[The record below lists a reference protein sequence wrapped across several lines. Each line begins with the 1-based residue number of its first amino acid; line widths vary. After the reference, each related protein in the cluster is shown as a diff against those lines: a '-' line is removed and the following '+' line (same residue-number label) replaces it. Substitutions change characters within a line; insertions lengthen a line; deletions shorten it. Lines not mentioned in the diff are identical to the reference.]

1 MSSEMQ
7 VRFLEQ
13 EHSIIWVLPSP
24 LSTWSVV
31 FSDKEEEYEF
41 KQQITECLYEATSML
56 AFNEL
61 KV

>member
-13 EHSIIWVLPSP
+13 EHSIIWVLPNP

-31 FSDKEEEYEF
+31 FSDEDEEYEF
-41 KQQITECLYEATSML
+41 KQQITECLYESTTKL
-56 AFNEL
+56 PFKDL